1 MLASE
6 RMYPCLVCCRITA
19 GRVEL
24 DGCPPA
30 PACSPECSAVL
41 MIPCLEA
48 EVGAGEEIASPVAQ
62 DEVVVENVE
71 PGAARFLEVENGST

>member
-62 DEVVVENVE
+62 DEVVVENIE
-71 PGAARFLEVENGST
+71 PWAERFLEVENGST